1 MIVLV
6 VDSSVQII
14 ERLQHLL
21 LETGKIKT
29 VFGAVSFKDA
39 TRFLR
44 KNRTDVVL
52 LDGALPGSMSFD
64 LLTEIKTSSPKTAV
78 IIMVNRDDQQL
89 KAKYKLLGADLVFDK
104 YHEFEEISYL
114 IDTLISKKKISSGN
128 EKPKPYTEFA

>member
-29 VFGAVSFKDA
+29 VFGTVSFKDA

-44 KNRTDVVL
+44 KNITDVVL
-52 LDGALPGSMSFD
+52 LDGALPGNISFD
-64 LLTEIKTSSPKTAV
+64 LLTDIKASSPKIVV
-78 IIMVNRDDQQL
+78 IIMANRDDKQL
-89 KAKYKLLGADLVFDK
+89 KAKFKLQGADLFFDK
-104 YHEFEEISYL
+104 YHEFEEISNL
-114 IDTLISKKKISSGN
+114 IDTLINKKKISSGN